1 MESKRITGGKVLIT
15 GVSGIVGFHLAER
28 LCRAD
33 LAREVVGIA
42 RSQNANVEDLSR
54 FPNFRFVAG
63 DVTTE
68 GPWEGELPGAGLVY
82 HLAAQSAVYRARQDP
97 LGDLRNNVQ
106 GTLRLMLAAAANRV
120 PRVIYTSGGA
130 VYESQANAREDWV
143 GRPPSVYGVG
153 KLAAEGYVR
162 VVAEEAGLE
171 STILRL
177 ARVYGPRMNRGVVY
191 DLIGGFRDRSAVTLF
206 AHPDSVF
213 DLVYA
218 KDAAAALEIASGERW
233 NGATVNVSSGQG
245 VRLRDLHAAFR
256 GAFGYEVPL
265 LPGGGEPVVEVLV
278 NDRARALGW
287 EPSHSLENGL
297 AETLR
302 FFMPD
307 LPLEGITLP

>member
-1 MESKRITGGKVLIT
+1 MESNRITGGKVLIT

-28 LCRAD
+28 LGRAD
-33 LAREVVGIA
+33 PTREVVGIA

-54 FPNFRFVAG
+54 LPNFRFVAG
-63 DVTTE
+63 DVAAE
-68 GPWEGELPGAGLVY
+68 GPWEGELRGAGLVY

-106 GTLRLMLAAAANRV
+106 GTLRLMLAAAASRV
-120 PRVIYTSGGA
+120 PRVIFTSGGA
-130 VYESQANAREDWV
+130 VYESQAYAREEQV
-143 GRPPSVYGVG
+143 GQPPSIYGAG

-177 ARVYGPRMNRGVVY
+177 ARVYGPRMTRGVVC
-191 DLIGGFRDRSAVTLF
+191 DLISGFRDRSAVALF

-218 KDAAAALEIASGERW
+218 KDVAASLEMASGEGW
-233 NGATVNVSSGQG
+233 SGATVNVSSGQG
-245 VRLRDLHAAFR
+245 VRLRDLHVALR
-256 GAFGYEVPL
+256 ETFGYEVPL
-265 LPGGGEPVVEVLV
+265 LAGKGDPVVEVLV
-278 NDRARALGW
+278 NERARALGW
-287 EPSHSLENGL
+287 EPSHSLEDGM

-302 FFMPD
+302 FFVPD
-307 LPLEGITLP
+307 LPLDRIAIP